1 MKLTIN
7 LNDKMDIL
15 EAITM
20 LRNLAGLENG
30 TPAPAPVKEAVQQPK
45 TEKKE
50 KLFKTPAERAA
61 ETPAVEDP
69 VDPGQDQPD
78 VAVPPAAADRPK
90 PANPVMKEVTI
101 PDIQAVI
108 REHLKK
114 FAPGSRELMD
124 ERNNMIEVLRD
135 SAGVGSSA
143 DIPDDRLSDTFIA
156 ITTYVNGGING

>member
-1 MKLTIN
+1 MKLTID
-7 LNDKMDIL
+7 LNDLKDMNEAVELLKMLTGQIPD
-15 EAITM
+15 
-20 LRNLAGLENG
+20 N
-30 TPAPAPVKEAVQQPK
+30 APAKEVVQQPK

-61 ETPAVEDP
+61 EPPPVEDP

-78 VAVPPAAADRPK
+78 VAVPPAADNRPKPK

>member
-1 MKLTIN
+1 
-7 LNDKMDIL
+7 
-15 EAITM
+15 
-20 LRNLAGLENG
+20 
-30 TPAPAPVKEAVQQPK
+30 
-45 TEKKE
+45 
-50 KLFKTPAERAA
+50 
-61 ETPAVEDP
+61 
-69 VDPGQDQPD
+69 
-78 VAVPPAAADRPK
+78 
-90 PANPVMKEVTI
+90 MKEVTI